1 MKEYVGMC
9 TISFDVEAHSREDLR
24 AKLKEQLGR
33 DLILEDV
40 EINSVYSDGYDVWDE
55 ADEIND
61 EKKTFAH

>member
-24 AKLKEQLGR
+24 EKLKKQLGR

-40 EINSVYSDGYDVWDE
+40 EIDSVYSDGYDVWDE
-55 ADEIND
+55 ADRRYD
-61 EKKTFAH
+61 EAHR